1 MKNYF
6 LQKEVPGE
14 IEDYASLTREPVD
27 IVESDLP
34 YFMLRDPGDEPL
46 DPIKAVPML
55 KVVDMAGYAGDV
67 NRILDELHFLYVM
80 GLVVLRGS
88 VYYMLPTAIDLF
100 YGPDGFFNIY
110 SPTDTLERRVAAIA
124 PLQEHMRMYVLP
136 GRWLRAYYAK
146 RGLAPTV
153 QPFVG
158 LEREMQE
165 IEAVLGHPMK

>member
-14 IEDYASLTREPVD
+14 IEDYDSLTEEPID
-27 IVESDLP
+27 IVPTDLM
-34 YFMLRDPGDEPL
+34 YFVVRDRQEEPL

-67 NRILDELHFLYVM
+67 DRILDELHFLYVM

-88 VYYMLPTAIDLF
+88 VYYMLPAAIDLF
-100 YGPDGFFNIY
+100 YGPDGFFSEPN
-110 SPTDTLERRVAAIA
+110 PTKEAIA
-124 PLQEHMRMYVLP
+124 ALQEHMNKYVLP
-136 GRWLRAYYAK
+136 GRWWRAYYAK
-146 RGLAPTV
+146 KGLAPTV